1 MSRPKKEKTDSNETR
16 WSKVSYESATYKFF
30 VGELDV
36 AAIFPRETKEGRIAW
51 GYYVKRIGS
60 FKEINSSNY
69 TSAPVKLEPFY
80 IKKKEAKQAIE
91 SLVKEL
97 KCPEPLGIS
106 LTTA

>member
-1 MSRPKKEKTDSNETR
+1 MSRPKKENNDSTETR

-36 AAIFPRETKEGRIAW
+36 AAIFPRETKEGKIAW

-91 SLVKEL
+91 TLVKEL
-97 KCPEPLGIS
+97 KCPAPLGIS
-106 LTTA
+106 

>member
-1 MSRPKKEKTDSNETR
+1 MSRPKKENNDSIETR

-30 VGELDV
+30 VGEFDV
-36 AAIFPRETKEGRIAW
+36 AAIFPRETKEGKIAW

-91 SLVKEL
+91 TLVKEL
-97 KCPEPLGIS
+97 KCQERPGILS
-106 LTTA
+106 TTV

>member
-1 MSRPKKEKTDSNETR
+1 MSRPKKENNDSTETR

-36 AAIFPRETKEGRIAW
+36 AAIFPRETKEGKIAW

-91 SLVKEL
+91 TLVKEL
-97 KCPEPLGIS
+97 KCPERPGILS
-106 LTTA
+106 TIA

>member
-30 VGELDV
+30 IGEMDV

-91 SLVKEL
+91 TLVKEL
-97 KCPEPLGIS
+97 KCPEHPGILS
-106 LTTA
+106 TIA

>member
-1 MSRPKKEKTDSNETR
+1 MSRAKKEKTDSNETR

-30 VGELDV
+30 IGEMDV

-91 SLVKEL
+91 TLVKEL
-97 KCPEPLGIS
+97 KCPEPPGILS
-106 LTTA
+106 TIA